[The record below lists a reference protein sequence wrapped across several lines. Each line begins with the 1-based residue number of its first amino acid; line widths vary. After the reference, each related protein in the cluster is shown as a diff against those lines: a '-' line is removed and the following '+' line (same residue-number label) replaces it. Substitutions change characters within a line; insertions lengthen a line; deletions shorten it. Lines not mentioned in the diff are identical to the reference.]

1 MQSLLF
7 ESITVDKVDLPAA
20 KERNIRVSVLR
31 LDQIHPVISG
41 NKWFKL
47 KYYVEDAKNQKK
59 DHIVTCGGA
68 YSNHIVATAA
78 MGNLF
83 GFKTSGII
91 RGERPRKLS
100 HSLLVA
106 MEYGM
111 QLIFLSRQDYRDK
124 RMPKEIADSYDKIYL
139 INEGGYGNLGVK
151 GATEILDHCKKENF
165 SHIACAVGTSTMMA
179 GLVKASLPYQETIGI
194 AVIKNETGLKQ
205 ELLNLLSPDERQKKF
220 QLLSDHHHGGY
231 AKYNEELIHFMNEFY
246 KVTCIPTDF
255 VYTGK
260 LFCAVSNL
268 IKMDLLPKGSNI
280 LMIHSGG
287 LQGNLSLP
295 KRTLIF

>member
-20 KERNIRVSVLR
+20 KERNIGVSVLR
-31 LDQIHPVISG
+31 LDRVHAVISG

-47 KYYVEDAKNQKK
+47 KYYLEDAKNQKK
-59 DHIVTCGGA
+59 DHVVTFGGA

-78 MGNLF
+78 AGKLF

-111 QLIFLSRQDYRDK
+111 QLIFLSREHYRSK
-124 RMPKEIADSYDKIYL
+124 IIPKDIADSSGKIYM
-139 INEGGYGNLGVK
+139 IDEGGYGNLGVK
-151 GATEILDHCKKENF
+151 GATEILDHCKKENY

-194 AVIKNETGLKQ
+194 AVIKNETSLKQ
-205 ELLNLLSPDERQKKF
+205 ELLNLLSPEERQKKF
-220 QLLSDHHHGGY
+220 RLLGDHHQGGY
-231 AKYNEELIHFMNEFY
+231 AKHNDELINFMNEFY
-246 KVTCIPTDF
+246 KVTGIPTDF

-260 LFCAVSNL
+260 LSCAVSDL
-268 IKMDLLPKGSNI
+268 IKTDLFPSGSNI
-280 LMIHSGG
+280 LMVHSGG

>member
-47 KYYVEDAKNQKK
+47 KYYLEDAKNQKK
-59 DHIVTCGGA
+59 DHIVTFGGA

-78 MGNLF
+78 AGNLF

-91 RGERPRKLS
+91 RGERPQRLS

-111 QLIFLSRQDYRDK
+111 RLIFLSRQDYRDK

-179 GLVKASLPYQETIGI
+179 GLVKASLSYQETVGI
-194 AVIKNETGLKQ
+194 AVIKDETTLKQ
-205 ELLNLLSPDERQKKF
+205 ELINLLSPDERQKKF
-220 QLLSDHHHGGY
+220 QLSCDHHHGGY
-231 AKYNEELIHFMNEFY
+231 AKYNGELINFMNEFY
-246 KVTCIPTDF
+246 KVSCIPTDF

-260 LFCAVSNL
+260 LFCAVSDL